1 MRAIRADSMSGRL
14 QAVQVIGKWSV
25 ADRRES
31 SQRYLIGGEGRGE
44 TEVLR
49 VIDFVGG
56 RCLLGGYVMCR
67 RDGGGFLW
75 PDYGEKEEQLGGKG
89 GS

>member
-31 SQRYLIGGEGRGE
+31 SQRYLIGGERRDGRA
-44 TEVLR
+44 
-49 VIDFVGG
+49 IDFCRPALFVRGI
-56 RCLLGGYVMCR
+56 CMCR
-67 RDGGGFLW
+67 RDGGVFLW